1 MDCVD
6 TRSTED
12 GFLPWMW
19 QWKFPFRC
27 QNLGFLLPYTKM
39 FGHTLRSSSQTL
51 GMNRNPKRERERERE
66 NERAPSVLPMF
77 YFSRVFIVF
86 KGGGRL
92 NSAELALIVW
102 LRNSDSVIITSV
114 GRLGV
119 VSDDASWYNLSS
131 FQSCWR
137 SGTRCTSLKM

>member
-1 MDCVD
+1 MLILGQLRMDSSLGCGSESSHSGARIWAFCFPTQRCSD
-6 TRSTED
+6 TPSEAQVRLWE
-12 GFLPWMW
+12 WIE
-19 QWKFPFRC
+19 
-27 QNLGFLLPYTKM
+27 
-39 FGHTLRSSSQTL
+39 TL
-51 GMNRNPKRERERERE
+51 RERERE

-86 KGGGRL
+86 KGGERL

-137 SGTRCTSLKM
+137 SGTGVASILM